1 MNLIRIFAAL
11 LAVVVLV
18 GCEQPGSTE
27 ESAAGADAGVAEEAA
42 GAAAEEP
49 MEAAELEPATEGEAA
64 AEGEGD
70 EAAEEGEGDEAAEEG
85 EGSGETADDAMDAS
99 EMPADADDTM
109 PAMELEEAE
118 ATEG

>member
-18 GCEQPGSTE
+18 GCEQPASTDE
-27 ESAAGADAGVAEEAA
+27 GAAAAAAEEPMAEEPMA
-42 GAAAEEP
+42 EEPMAEEP
-49 MEAAELEPATEGEAA
+49 MEAAELEQATEGEAEEAA
-64 AEGEGD
+64 AEDGD
-70 EAAEEGEGDEAAEEG
+70 
-85 EGSGETADDAMDAS
+85 GSGETADDAMDAS

-118 ATEG
+118 AAGG

>member
-18 GCEQPGSTE
+18 GCEQPASTDE
-27 ESAAGADAGVAEEAA
+27 GAAAAAGEEPMAEEPMAEEPMA
-42 GAAAEEP
+42 EEPMAEEP
-49 MEAAELEPATEGEAA
+49 MEAVELEQATEGEAEEAA
-64 AEGEGD
+64 AEDGD
-70 EAAEEGEGDEAAEEG
+70 
-85 EGSGETADDAMDAS
+85 GSGETADDAMDAS

-118 ATEG
+118 AAGG

>member
-18 GCEQPGSTE
+18 GCEQPASTDE
-27 ESAAGADAGVAEEAA
+27 GAAA
-42 GAAAEEP
+42 AAAEEP
-49 MEAAELEPATEGEAA
+49 MAEEPMAEEPMEAVELEQATEGEAEEAA
-64 AEGEGD
+64 AEDGD
-70 EAAEEGEGDEAAEEG
+70 
-85 EGSGETADDAMDAS
+85 GSGETADDAMDAS

-118 ATEG
+118 AADG

>member
-18 GCEQPGSTE
+18 GCEQPASTDE
-27 ESAAGADAGVAEEAA
+27 GA
-42 GAAAEEP
+42 AAAEEP
-49 MEAAELEPATEGEAA
+49 MAEEPMAEEPMAEEPMAEEPMEAVELEQATEGEAEEAA
-64 AEGEGD
+64 AEDGD
-70 EAAEEGEGDEAAEEG
+70 
-85 EGSGETADDAMDAS
+85 GSGETADDAVDAS

-118 ATEG
+118 AAGG